1 MNAVDTNVLIYAH
14 DPRDLQKQSTAL
26 SLIRSL
32 SDGVLLW
39 QVACEYLAASRKL
52 EPLGYRLQDAWQDIE
67 DLRTVW
73 RTIPPTWS
81 VLDNA
86 RKLMGRFSLS
96 FWDSLILA
104 ACLEGGVERLHTEN
118 FSAYPTVD
126 GIEVINPFAPSS

>member
-14 DPRDLQKQSTAL
+14 DPRDPQKQSTAL

-118 FSAYPTVD
+118 FSAYPIVD